1 MSLGWILNVRW
12 MAALLAGASLLAAL
26 AGWRAAA
33 LLHRA
38 SEEQFQRGVVAGELK
53 ERDAWRTVQAASF
66 REAQEHARVAQAK
79 DIAAVKDYVATLA
92 ARKPK
97 VEIVDRERVVYVQSD
112 SGRALGLDIDG
123 VRLVEANR
131 RALDWP
137 TSGSASAVPP
147 APGDVQLTPAGEEL
161 GRYDDKSGRR

>member
-12 MAALLAGASLLAAL
+12 IAVLIAGGALLAAL

-112 SGRALGLDIDG
+112 SGRALGLDADG

-131 RALDWP
+131 RALDWS
-137 TSGSASAVPP
+137 TASNASPVAP
-147 APGDVQLTPAGEEL
+147 ASGDVRLTPVSEEH
-161 GRYDDKSGRR
+161 